1 MAIVVIAQNLVD
13 SSPSLGKGLRAK
25 MEEKHSQGH
34 CIETTQL
41 NESFAEQNVELLG
54 KPLSACHHL
63 HLGIAQIA
71 FTPPPPALKRA
82 LWGTF
87 FRPDLSDFVKSPFWG
102 YVSATKNP
110 GKP

>member
-1 MAIVVIAQNLVD
+1 M
-13 SSPSLGKGLRAK
+13 SLINWLREAPFK
-25 MEEKHSQGH
+25 K
-34 CIETTQL
+34 T
-41 NESFAEQNVELLG
+41 
-54 KPLSACHHL
+54 PLY
-63 HLGIAQIA
+63 LGIAQIA
-71 FTPPPPALKRA
+71 ITPPPALKRA

>member
-41 NESFAEQNVELLG
+41 NETFAEQN
-54 KPLSACHHL
+54 
-63 HLGIAQIA
+63 A
-71 FTPPPPALKRA
+71 FTFQQCEDDKKYMDPLNWCRA
-82 LWGTF
+82 
-87 FRPDLSDFVKSPFWG
+87 RSSMSNSPM
-102 YVSATKNP
+102 S
-110 GKP
+110 